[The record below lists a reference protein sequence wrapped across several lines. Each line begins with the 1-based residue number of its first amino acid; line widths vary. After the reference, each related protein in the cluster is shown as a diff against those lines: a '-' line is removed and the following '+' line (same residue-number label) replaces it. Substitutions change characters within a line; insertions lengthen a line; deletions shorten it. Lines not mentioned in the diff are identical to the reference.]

1 MLLNEDVT
9 SNCEEKVASSM
20 LKTLDESE
28 TSQIYEAMENIIAH
42 LSRTMRKE
50 HVAEILDSP
59 DEAGISLIH
68 YVTALDLH
76 NVIELVAKHGASLNL

>member
-1 MLLNEDVT
+1 MLLNDEVS
-9 SNCEEKVASSM
+9 SNCEAQIASKEKA
-20 LKTLDESE
+20 LDVSE
-28 TSQIYEAMENIIAH
+28 TSQIYEAMENILSH

-76 NVIELVAKHGASLNL
+76 NVIELVAKHGACLNL